1 MLHTIWVR
9 MTLSNNRIRILFSLA
24 LVAGFFM
31 SCIASA
37 ADIDGTVETS
47 DGTGLCS
54 MVLASGQ
61 YMFSCNPNG
70 LLSLKNLPT
79 EINGTVK
86 RQVYVDGFFP
96 RVDILPGSANER
108 VLMTRSGTC
117 PSYNTPYNPAFVP
130 GSAGRWINISG
141 TVFLQNSQTPVCAMV
156 LANGQYMFTCDG
168 TGNYAMSIPLDS
180 NGQFKLQ
187 VYADGFAPTVQRFD
201 EYSASNVVRMTRA
214 VECQTGDTTA
224 PIITLQ
230 AANPID
236 LNIGD
241 NYIEPGATALDE
253 TDGDISG
260 NIVIDASAVNTAIPG
275 SYAITYNVSD
285 TAGNA
290 ASEVIRFV
298 NVIDTSQPP
307 SSLSVTAISPD
318 TMQVQSTIVATITGT
333 GFTNGS
339 VLSLING
346 AGPVKIRDVVAVDST
361 TITASIEAKA
371 GGPKRNR
378 TWDVVVTDG
387 GITAILQD
395 ALTVVYP

>member
-1 MLHTIWVR
+1 
-9 MTLSNNRIRILFSLA
+9 MTLSNNRIRILFVLA
-24 LVAGFFM
+24 LVAGIFM
-31 SCIASA
+31 SSIASA

-61 YMFSCNPNG
+61 YMFACNPNG
-70 LLSLKNLPT
+70 PLSLKNLPT
-79 EINGTVK
+79 EIDGTVK

-96 RVDILPGSANER
+96 RVDILPGSVNET
-108 VLMTRSGTC
+108 VLMVRSGTC
-117 PSYNTPYNPAFVP
+117 PSYNTPYDPAFVP
-130 GSAGRWINISG
+130 GSAGMWINISG

-168 TGNYAMSIPLDS
+168 TGNYAMSIPLDI

-187 VYADGFAPTVQRFD
+187 VYADGFAPNVQRFN

-214 VECQTGDTTA
+214 VECQTGETTP
-224 PIITLQ
+224 PIITLL
-230 AANPID
+230 ASNPID
-236 LNIGD
+236 LNVGD
-241 NYIEPGATALDE
+241 TYVEPGATALDE
-253 TDGDISG
+253 KDGDISG
-260 NIVIDASAVNTAIPG
+260 NIVIDASAVNTAVPG

-290 ASEVIRFV
+290 ASEVLRYI

-307 SSLSVTAISPD
+307 SSLSVAAISPD
-318 TMQVQSTIVATITGT
+318 TVQVKSTIAVTITGA

-339 VLSLING
+339 VIDLING
-346 AGPVKIRDVVAVDST
+346 AGPVKISNVLVVDST
-361 TITASIEAKA
+361 TITADIEAKS

-378 TWDVVVTDG
+378 VWDVIVTDG